1 MKKLFAIILGAGM
14 LTSVGCKKSLL
25 DVENPGAY
33 SYETYFTDA
42 PQINEAV
49 IATYAVFLHNGMW
62 SREYYFIMDLMGN
75 DAKRDAPLQGDIRP
89 LSDFTFTPANSI
101 LTNLWSGLYRMV
113 LRSNVVIDR
122 ANAWNPTTDANKALK
137 KQYIAEAKFMRGY
150 ANMQLVTLWGRV
162 PLRSSYIESITN
174 LYPKRNSVE
183 ELWAAVEADL
193 KDAVTDLPLPKDQA
207 SSDLGRANK
216 GSAIALLG
224 RAYLYQKKYQDAN
237 TTLLALTKAPYT
249 YSLSTKFDD
258 LFSQTNQNNPE
269 IVFQVMHATWTD
281 WGIGNQYYVFGGQ
294 ETWGGKA
301 THSDRAQE
309 YGFNDWRN
317 VFVSDALVQAY
328 KYKNEKNEDYIDPR
342 AKSTFYGDAASGG
355 KTDYC
360 NHCAEGT
367 IPFPFTESEGGY
379 RWRKYQYYEDVKS
392 YGGPQSGINSLV
404 IRYADVL
411 LMIAE
416 TYIQQNDPNSAQ
428 PYIND
433 VRKRAGAFEYTTL
446 GGKDNAMQ
454 LLMRERRLELA
465 GEQSRYF
472 DLLRWGLLKTVLNAE
487 LKDQYEA
494 ETFQDKN
501 VLLPI
506 PQQEKDTNP
515 NVSGDVANSW
525 N

>member
-1 MKKLFAIILGAGM
+1 MKKIFSIILGASM
-14 LTSVGCKKSLL
+14 LGSVSCKKSLL

-49 IATYAVFLHNGMW
+49 IATYAVLLHNGMW
-62 SREYYFIMDLMGN
+62 SREYYFIMDLLGN

-89 LSDFTFTPANSI
+89 LSDYTFNPSNSI
-101 LTNLWSGLYRMV
+101 ITNLWAALYRMV
-113 LRSNVVIDR
+113 LRANVVVDR
-122 ANAWNPTTDANKALK
+122 ATAWNATTDANIALK
-137 KQYIAEAKFMRGY
+137 KQYIAEAKFLRAY

-162 PLRSSYIESITN
+162 PLRNSYNEAVNN
-174 LYPKRNSVE
+174 LYPKRNSTD
-183 ELWAAVEADL
+183 ELWKAVEDDL
-193 KDAVTDLPLPKDQA
+193 TAAIADLPLPKDQPA
-207 SSDLGRANK
+207 ANLGRATK

-224 RAYLYQKKYQDAN
+224 RAYLYQKKYQQAN
-237 TTLLALTKAPYT
+237 TTLLPLTQPPYT
-249 YSLSTKFDD
+249 YILSPKYDD
-258 LFSQTNQNNPE
+258 LFTETNQSNPE
-269 IVFQVMHATWTD
+269 IIFQVMHAKWTD

-294 ETWGGKA
+294 ETWGNKA

-317 VFVSDALVQAY
+317 VYVSDALVASFRY
-328 KYKNEKNEDYIDPR
+328 KDESNKDYLDPR

-360 NHCAEGT
+360 NHCPGGT
-367 IPFPFTESEGGY
+367 IPFPFTSSEGGY

-392 YGGPQSGINSLV
+392 YGGPASGINSLV

-416 TYIQQNDPNSAQ
+416 TYIQAGNPDAAKPF
-428 PYIND
+428 IND
-433 VRKRAGAFEYTTL
+433 VRRRSGAFEFTTL
-446 GGKDNAMQ
+446 GSKDNAMQ
-454 LLMRERRLELA
+454 ILMRERRLELG

-472 DLLRWGLLKTVLNAE
+472 DLLRWGLLKQELNKE
-487 LKDQYEA
+487 LKAQYNA